1 MNGATEASLRKAL
14 PKGRL
19 SDLGRLIVA
28 ARFDQERA
36 ALKSWLKDVA
46 PRSCA
51 SGSVMMR
58 PSGSSFRSATGK
70 NWAREGLD
78 LLNRT
83 PKHTLT
89 LMYARNEEYNE
100 AVVLKRILEGYKMED
115 KL

>member
-19 SDLGRLIVA
+19 PDLGRSIVA

-36 ALKSWLKDVA
+36 AVKLWLRYQA
-46 PRSCA
+46 RTCA
-51 SGSVMMR
+51 SGSVTTR
-58 PSGSSFRSATGK
+58 QVEAVSGLLPERTG
-70 NWAREGLD
+70 REEGLD

-100 AVVLKRILEGYKMED
+100 PVVLKRILEGYRMED

>member
-1 MNGATEASLRKAL
+1 LRKWFGHDA
-14 PKGRL
+14 
-19 SDLGRLIVA
+19 
-28 ARFDQERA
+28 
-36 ALKSWLKDVA
+36 
-46 PRSCA
+46 
-51 SGSVMMR
+51 